1 MRKDRRVVM
10 ACSLAASRFVLAYRE
25 TREGT
30 ISEERKARRGMM
42 RDERE
47 VREGMIRDEVRI

>member
-25 TREGT
+25 
-30 ISEERKARRGMM
+30 
-42 RDERE
+42 
-47 VREGMIRDEVRI
+47 VREGMRSEEREARKEMRRQRRGKREKG